1 MSRQN
6 RKRSAPSNFDEW
18 NHDDTDEDT
27 DGLAAAARTTK
38 LRHTHFNLGSGGS
51 KMSSQTNYIT
61 APASPEKV
69 SRPEASAS
77 AYEDMDNLPELEECP
92 DSDGEEDGEEDGGAF
107 GGEAELDVQYQRHLI
122 DVAARM
128 PRRKRTTMVSD
139 AQTSR
144 ALD

>member
-18 NHDDTDEDT
+18 NHGDEDT
-27 DGLAAAARTTK
+27 DHLDTAGARTTR
-38 LRHTHFNLGSGGS
+38 LRHTQFNLGSGSS
-51 KMSSQTNYIT
+51 KLSSQTTYIT

-77 AYEDMDNLPELEECP
+77 VYEDMDDLPELEECP
-92 DSDGEEDGEEDGGAF
+92 DSDGEEDGGVFE
-107 GGEAELDVQYQRHLI
+107 GEAELDVQYQRHLI
-122 DVAARM
+122 DDADVAAQM
-128 PRRKRTTMVSD
+128 PRKKRTTTVSD